1 MTEVAVDF
9 RGVRKEF
16 GDVLAIDAL
25 DLEIRR
31 GETVALLGA
40 NGAGKSTAVSLMLGI
55 LAPDAGEVRVLGEP
69 PDRAV
74 ARGRIGVMLQD
85 GGLMPG
91 VSVASMLA
99 LVTSMYSTPRPVG
112 QLLVEAGLAHL
123 ASRRVDRLS
132 GGQTQRLRFAVAVA
146 GNPDVLVLDEPTA
159 AMDAESR
166 RSFWAHIRS
175 FAADGRT
182 VIFATHYLR
191 EADDVADRIV
201 VLAAGRSVADGT
213 PVQLKTVAGARTV
226 RFTLGDESD
235 AGLDRLPGVTVAEVH
250 GTTAALRT
258 VDVERTVRALL
269 AAREHVPDLEVGG
282 AELEDAVIALGGSS
296 RTAPSRR
303 SPHEGPDVLPTRGDD
318 R

>member
-1 MTEVAVDF
+1 MTDVAVDF
-9 RGVRKEF
+9 QGVRKEF
-16 GDVLAIDAL
+16 GDVRAIDAL
-25 DLEIRR
+25 DLEIRT

-99 LVTSMYSTPRPVG
+99 LVTSMYTTPRPVE
-112 QLLVEAGLAHL
+112 QLLVEADLAHL

-235 AGLDRLPGVTVAEVH
+235 AGLDRLPGVTAAEVH

-282 AELEDAVIALGGSS
+282 AELEDAVIALTGSS

-303 SPHEGPDVLPTRGDD
+303 FPHEGPDALPARSDD
-318 R
+318 L